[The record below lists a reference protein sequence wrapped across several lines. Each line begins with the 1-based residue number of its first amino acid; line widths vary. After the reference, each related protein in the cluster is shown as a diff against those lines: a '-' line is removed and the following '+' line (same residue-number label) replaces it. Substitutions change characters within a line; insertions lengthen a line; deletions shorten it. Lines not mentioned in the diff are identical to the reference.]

1 MQNKAGKIA
10 SIEDC
15 STILVKDKESN
26 NDDRNNSIEEII

>member
-1 MQNKAGKIA
+1 MNNEARKIA

-15 STILVKDKESN
+15 STIIDKDKESN